1 MMHNST
7 KAELQNVK
15 HDRYGKYVIKVDM
28 SDRDQ
33 DCGIS

>member
-1 MMHNST
+1 MKNST

-15 HDRYGKYVIKVDM
+15 HDRYGKYIIKVDM

>member
-1 MMHNST
+1 MDNST

-15 HDRYGKYVIKVDM
+15 HDRYGKYITKVDM
-28 SDRDQ
+28 SDHEQ